1 MVDEPNTSLWA
12 HTHLGFNLSMNLLFD
27 PHERNA
33 AMKFDNEIRWALFG
47 GFKLRVD
54 TIGYHDCE
62 YSLIFQVSANA

>member
-1 MVDEPNTSLWA
+1 
-12 HTHLGFNLSMNLLFD
+12 MNLLFD